1 MQRAQPKFAKAEISN
16 LFQYFSK
23 RRRKNASFATTGA
36 LAPPRS
42 AACRPFKS
50 IFDFYQRYKQMS
62 EKSKV
67 YFDISQRM
75 QCILEIVSKI
85 INFYIKHTTQ
95 TVPHYH
101 FKHHA
106 TPPGK
111 HLMPQQPTSLKKIED
126 KAAEKEE
133 LSSHKNFIV
142 GKYIVSSHNRKNRR
156 L

>member
-1 MQRAQPKFAKAEISN
+1 MKLVSIFFKASE
-16 LFQYFSK
+16 
-23 RRRKNASFATTGA
+23 
-36 LAPPRS
+36 
-42 AACRPFKS
+42 S

-95 TVPHYH
+95 TVPHHH
-101 FKHHA
+101 FKHRA

-111 HLMPQQPTSLKKIED
+111 HLMPQQPTFLKKTED

-133 LSSHKNFIV
+133 LS
-142 GKYIVSSHNRKNRR
+142 
-156 L
+156 

>member
-1 MQRAQPKFAKAEISN
+1 MSSLLE
-16 LFQYFSK
+16 YFSK
-23 RRRKNASFATTGA
+23 RVQY
-36 LAPPRS
+36 
-42 AACRPFKS
+42 

-95 TVPHYH
+95 IVPNHH

-111 HLMPQQPTSLKKIED
+111 HLMPQQPTFLKK
-126 KAAEKEE
+126 
-133 LSSHKNFIV
+133 
-142 GKYIVSSHNRKNRR
+142 
-156 L
+156 